1 MVVQVLSD
9 SVAVALHQL
18 MGDEASDTSKLC
30 EMMSKFFDGLDV
42 RSVTEHKHRNN
53 ANVKP
58 YANVNDERLDWFSV
72 LPKHVEKR
80 HSTKGQ

>member
-18 MGDEASDTSKLC
+18 MEDEASDTSKLC
-30 EMMSKFFDGLDV
+30 EMMSKFFDCLDV

-58 YANVNDERLDWFSV
+58 YANEMMNDWTGFL